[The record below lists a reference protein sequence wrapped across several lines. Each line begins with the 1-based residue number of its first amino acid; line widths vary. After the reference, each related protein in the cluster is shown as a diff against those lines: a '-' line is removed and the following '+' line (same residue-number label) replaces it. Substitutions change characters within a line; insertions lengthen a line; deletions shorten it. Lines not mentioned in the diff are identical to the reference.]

1 MQTLLILGSSPHAP
15 AAALWPRAT
24 FDHILTINNSWRI
37 RSDWDACIF
46 PWDFPP
52 DRHPTPAPC
61 QRLVTEDAFVP
72 VQNSLGGFVY
82 AGGTMAFTAGYW
94 ALGTHAPGVIAMFGC
109 DMTYPKQGATAF
121 YGASSPDPLRD
132 DITLRSLEG
141 KCARLMVLAAQ
152 RGTAMVNL
160 SDKPSRLIFPRATR
174 AHLSSCRP
182 LPFDPIATAE
192 AQALESS
199 LRYHVASGRYWDD
212 VTRFDTAEIDAL
224 DALWLRA
231 ATPRI
236 TPRIM
241 ARKSR

>member
-15 AAALWPRAT
+15 AAAAWPKAT
-24 FDHILTINNSWRI
+24 FDHILTINNAWRI
-37 RSDWDACIF
+37 RPDWDACIF

-52 DRHPTPAPC
+52 DRHPTPAPG
-61 QRLVTEDAFVP
+61 QRLVTEQDFVP
-72 VQNSLGGFVY
+72 MQNSLGGFVY
-82 AGGTMAFTAGYW
+82 AGW

-109 DMTYPKQGATAF
+109 DMTYPKRGATAF

-141 KCARLMVLAAQ
+141 KSARLMVLAAQ

-174 AHLSSCRP
+174 AQLSSCRP
-182 LPFDPIATAE
+182 LPFDPVATAE

-199 LRYHVASGRYWDD
+199 LGYHVASGRYWDD

-231 ATPRI
+231 ATPRVMA
-236 TPRIM
+236 RIM